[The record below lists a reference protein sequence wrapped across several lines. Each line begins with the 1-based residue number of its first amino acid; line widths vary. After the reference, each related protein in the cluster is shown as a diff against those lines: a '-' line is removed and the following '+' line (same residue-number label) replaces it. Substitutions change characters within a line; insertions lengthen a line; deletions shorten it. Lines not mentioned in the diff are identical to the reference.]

1 MTISGNLTSSGT
13 MEFDLFSGSTGGEA
27 GSSDKLA
34 FGSGTTSVNL
44 SGTLVIN
51 NADPDFGTQP
61 WADGSFWQLIDW
73 GTVLQA
79 NRTVNY
85 STITLPEI
93 AGFEWINT
101 LSTDGRIT
109 LSAVPEP
116 GRMVLLLLGGGLLLI
131 QRRRRQERPAR
142 V

>member
-1 MTISGNLTSSGT
+1 M
-13 MEFDLFSGSTGGEA
+13 
-27 GSSDKLA
+27 
-34 FGSGTTSVNL
+34 V
-44 SGTLVIN
+44 
-51 NADPDFGTQP
+51 
-61 WADGSFWQLIDW
+61 DGSFWQLIDW

-93 AGFEWINT
+93 AGYEWINT

-116 GRMVLLLLGGGLLLI
+116 GRMVLLLLGGGLMLI